1 MIETRAAGDPP
12 RAYGADRLER
22 AGEGERVLLC
32 PLAKA
37 WTPRRERTLTTSEFP
52 GTAVS
57 WGGEI
62 FEVAAAEPLAA
73 GVRYRLV
80 PWREG
85 QAIRRM
91 EPYDAPSEAARAA
104 GRTDLER
111 RVAARGLSIA
121 LAPLGGLL
129 PGRVQQ
135 RMESEFGAPAVWM
148 TISSAAPL
156 FVVGFLGVLN
166 GFLGGLGGDL
176 GLPRWLAPGGPVGFY
191 LLIESS
197 LRLASAIA
205 MGQPMGSL
213 PVVLAW
219 EAWSAVRVEPEK
231 RRAPRIPAESDADR
245 FRMMEPF
252 LALLTPEEQRGLEER
267 FAFDP
272 IRWGRIGAAILF
284 LVCGSN
290 AFAAAVNAAAGR
302 ATGADAA
309 WLLVGTPLAL
319 EQVLRWRRLRE
330 GRPAGSVLGALVRPL
345 ARRLL

>member
-1 MIETRAAGDPP
+1 
-12 RAYGADRLER
+12 
-22 AGEGERVLLC
+22 
-32 PLAKA
+32 
-37 WTPRRERTLTTSEFP
+37 
-52 GTAVS
+52 
-57 WGGEI
+57 
-62 FEVAAAEPLAA
+62 
-73 GVRYRLV
+73 
-80 PWREG
+80 
-85 QAIRRM
+85 
-91 EPYDAPSEAARAA
+91 
-104 GRTDLER
+104 
-111 RVAARGLSIA
+111 
-121 LAPLGGLL
+121 
-129 PGRVQQ
+129 
-135 RMESEFGAPAVWM
+135 M

-176 GLPRWLAPGGPVGFY
+176 RLPRWLAPGGPVGFY

-231 RRAPRIPAESDADR
+231 RRASRIPAESDADR

-252 LALLTPEEQRGLEER
+252 LALLTPEEQRRLEER
-267 FAFDP
+267 YAFDP

-309 WLLVGTPLAL
+309 WLLAGTPLAL
-319 EQVLRWRRLRE
+319 EQLARWRRLRE
-330 GRPAGSVLGALVRPL
+330 RRPAGSVLGALVRPL